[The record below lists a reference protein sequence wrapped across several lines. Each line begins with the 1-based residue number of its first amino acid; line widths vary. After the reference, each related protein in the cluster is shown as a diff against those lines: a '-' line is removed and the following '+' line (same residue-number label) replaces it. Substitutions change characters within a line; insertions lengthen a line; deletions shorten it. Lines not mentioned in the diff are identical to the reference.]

1 MRYKLEPPLDNT
13 KKTLKTALI
22 ISILVNILLA
32 SVVLSNLDRPKT
44 QSDQYESLIFQN
56 QNLTKTIN
64 SMKQELTLLENQLSY
79 YKSQADYY
87 SRLSRSNGTA
97 NFGISGKSQINIVA
111 VRTVSGSM
119 GELVYEGIIM
129 TVHLELREGEGRL
142 LINTEPKIGID
153 LQTSAN
159 TAILVAE
166 ELTNQSLKTTDVILT
181 VIADSE
187 TEILDGP
194 SAGAALTVALLA
206 AINDETADPSILMT
220 GTINPDGSIGKV
232 GGLIEKA
239 LASARFDAKKF
250 LVPYEQS
257 VGIVYKTE
265 ETHPAPG
272 LTIITTKPELI
283 DIEDYIRD
291 EGYELDIIEVNNIVE
306 VYDSVILEE

>member
-1 MRYKLEPPLDNT
+1 MEPPVDKIKT
-13 KKTLKTALI
+13 TLKTALI

-32 SVVLSNLDRPKT
+32 AVFLSNLDRPEN

-56 QNLTKTIN
+56 QNLTKTVN

-97 NFGISGKSQINIVA
+97 TFGIVGRSEINIVA

-119 GELVYEGIIM
+119 GELKYEGVIM
-129 TVHLELREGEGRL
+129 TLHLELREGEGRL
-142 LINTEPKIGID
+142 LINTEPKVGID

-159 TAILVAE
+159 TAINVAE
-166 ELTNQSLKTTDVILT
+166 KLTNQSLKTTDVILT
-181 VIADSE
+181 VVADSE
-187 TEILDGP
+187 TDILDGP
-194 SAGAALTVALLA
+194 SAGAAITVALLA
-206 AINDETADPSILMT
+206 AINGKTPDPSILMT

-232 GGLIEKA
+232 GGLVEKA
-239 LASARFDAKKF
+239 LASARFGANKF

-257 VGIVYKTE
+257 VALTYETE

-272 LTIITTKPELI
+272 VTIITTKPEMI
-283 DIEDYIRD
+283 NIEDYVR
-291 EGYELDIIEVNNIVE
+291 EQGHQLE
-306 VYDSVILEE
+306 ILEIMNITEAYEYAILKS